1 MWQRVIYFLIFFSG
15 LSAQSFFYN
24 YIDPCEQTRVKS
36 TYSINQDEEGCLSI
50 PGLMVSRERYDMIKV
65 RYYNIEGK
73 VQKTTLTGFL
83 SKLFQHELDH
93 LNGELMLDDV
103 AKLENIFPID
113 TSDESVKKYQ
123 TLFSANFSIKWGC
136 PMFSRFFIKR
146 WQPLS
151 DQSLF

>member
-1 MWQRVIYFLIFFSG
+1 
-15 LSAQSFFYN
+15 
-24 YIDPCEQTRVKS
+24 
-36 TYSINQDEEGCLSI
+36 
-50 PGLMVSRERYDMIKV
+50 MVSRERYDMIKV

-123 TLFSANFSIKWGC
+123 TLFSAYSNLK
-136 PMFSRFFIKR
+136 K
-146 WQPLS
+146 
-151 DQSLF
+151 